1 MVVEICKRIPYECE
15 CIHIPQHITE
25 ENSSTIRADIHRFLP
40 QVVSLKFDYNYSFDV
55 VCTNNHGYEQI
66 AHIEK
71 GSYIV
76 KKSDTDWS
84 VYSEQMFEKMY
95 NLKGTTDNTTTD
107 SHMRI
112 IIEGKLS
119 ELKDSLY
126 KDVDPE
132 KCKPYGPDL
141 KEIHD
146 GKSFDITI
154 KNVKIYQDQWTTE
167 STPFV
172 KLEKGDLACMVD
184 FHMNDESSIN
194 IQERSDNVISW

>member
-25 ENSSTIRADIHRFLP
+25 ENSSTIRPDIHRFLP
-40 QVVSLKFDYNYSFDV
+40 QVISLEFCYDYSFDV
-55 VCTNNHGYEQI
+55 VFIDKCGFKQI

-126 KDVDPE
+126 KDVDFE
-132 KCKPYGPDL
+132 KCMPWGPNLRELHKD
-141 KEIHD
+141 KT
-146 GKSFDITI
+146 FDITI
-154 KNVKIYQDQWTTE
+154 KNVKIYQDQWTAE

-172 KLEKGDLACMVD
+172 KLEKGDLACMID
-184 FHMNDESSIN
+184 FRMNDESSIN
-194 IQERSDNVISW
+194 IQDRSNNVISW

>member
-1 MVVEICKRIPYECE
+1 MVVETCKRIPYECE

-25 ENSSTIRADIHRFLP
+25 ENSSTIRSDVRRFLP
-40 QVVSLKFDYNYSFDV
+40 QVISLEFGYDYSFDILFI
-55 VCTNNHGYEQI
+55 NEHEYKLS
-66 AHIEK
+66 HIEK

-84 VYSEQMFEKMY
+84 VYSEQMFKKMY

-126 KDVDPE
+126 KDVDFE
-132 KCKPYGPDL
+132 KCMPCGPNL
-141 KEIHD
+141 REIHKD
-146 GKSFDITI
+146 KTFDITI
-154 KNVKIYQDQWTTE
+154 KNVKIYQDQWTAE
-167 STPFV
+167 STPFI

-194 IQERSDNVISW
+194 IQDRSNNVISW

>member
-1 MVVEICKRIPYECE
+1 M
-15 CIHIPQHITE
+15 
-25 ENSSTIRADIHRFLP
+25 S
-40 QVVSLKFDYNYSFDV
+40 
-55 VCTNNHGYEQI
+55 
-66 AHIEK
+66 HIEK

-95 NLKGTTDNTTTD
+95 NLKGTVDNTTTD

-132 KCKPYGPDL
+132 KCMPWGSNL
-141 KEIHD
+141 REIHN

-154 KNVKIYQDQWTTE
+154 KNVKIYQDQLTAE
-167 STPFV
+167 STPFI

-194 IQERSDNVISW
+194 IQDRSNNIISW

>member
-1 MVVEICKRIPYECE
+1 MVVEKCKRIPYECE

-25 ENSSTIRADIHRFLP
+25 ENSSTIRSDVRRFLP
-40 QVVSLKFDYNYSFDV
+40 QVISLEFGYDYSFDV
-55 VCTNNHGYEQI
+55 VFIDKCGCKLI
-66 AHIEK
+66 SHIEK

-76 KKSDTDWS
+76 KKSDTDWF

-132 KCKPYGPDL
+132 KCKPWDSNL
-141 KEIHD
+141 REIHD
-146 GKSFDITI
+146 GKSFDITL
-154 KNVKIYQDQWTTE
+154 KSLPN
-167 STPFV
+167 
-172 KLEKGDLACMVD
+172 
-184 FHMNDESSIN
+184 
-194 IQERSDNVISW
+194 

>member
-25 ENSSTIRADIHRFLP
+25 ENSSTIRKDIRRLLP
-40 QVVSLKFDYNYSFDV
+40 QVISLEFCYDYSFDV
-55 VCTNNHGYEQI
+55 VFIDKCGLKQI

-84 VYSEQMFEKMY
+84 VYSEQMFKKMY
-95 NLKGTTDNTTTD
+95 SLEGTADSTTTD
-107 SHMRI
+107 SRMRI

-119 ELKDSLY
+119 ELKDFLY
-126 KDVDPE
+126 KDVDLE
-132 KCKPYGPDL
+132 KCKPWGSNL
-141 KEIHD
+141 REIHD

-154 KNVKIYQDQWTTE
+154 KNVKIYQDQLTAE
-167 STPFV
+167 STPFI
-172 KLEKGDLACMVD
+172 KLDKGDLACMVD

-194 IQERSDNVISW
+194 IQDRSNNVISW

>member
-25 ENSSTIRADIHRFLP
+25 ENSSSIRTDIRRFLP
-40 QVVSLKFDYNYSFDV
+40 QVISLEFCYDYSFDV
-55 VCTNNHGYEQI
+55 VFIDKCGFKQI

-95 NLKGTTDNTTTD
+95 NLKGTTDNTATD

-132 KCKPYGPDL
+132 KCKPWGSYL
-141 KEIHD
+141 REIND
-146 GKSFDITI
+146 VKSFDITI
-154 KNVKIYQDQWTTE
+154 KNFFFFILLCTTF
-167 STPFV
+167 STPFI
-172 KLEKGDLACMVD
+172 KLEKGDLACIVD

-194 IQERSDNVISW
+194 IQDRSNNVISW

>member
-1 MVVEICKRIPYECE
+1 MVVEKCKRIPYECE

-25 ENSSTIRADIHRFLP
+25 ENSSTIRADIRRFLP
-40 QVVSLKFDYNYSFDV
+40 QVVSLEFCYDYSFDV
-55 VCTNNHGYEQI
+55 VFINKYGCKLI
-66 AHIEK
+66 SHIEK

-95 NLKGTTDNTTTD
+95 NLKGTTDNIATD

-132 KCKPYGPDL
+132 KCKPWGPNL
-141 KEIHD
+141 REIHN

-154 KNVKIYQDQWTTE
+154 KNVKIYQDQLTAE

-194 IQERSDNVISW
+194 IQDRSDNVISW

>member
-25 ENSSTIRADIHRFLP
+25 ENSSTIKSDIRRFLP
-40 QVVSLKFDYNYSFDV
+40 QVISLEFCYDYSFDIV
-55 VCTNNHGYEQI
+55 FIDKCGFKQT

-71 GSYIV
+71 GSYIF

-132 KCKPYGPDL
+132 KCKPWGSNL
-141 KEIHD
+141 REIHD

-154 KNVKIYQDQWTTE
+154 KNVKIYQDQLTAE

-172 KLEKGDLACMVD
+172 KLEKGDLACMTD
-184 FHMNDESSIN
+184 FHMDDESSIN
-194 IQERSDNVISW
+194 IKDRSNNVISW

>member
-1 MVVEICKRIPYECE
+1 M
-15 CIHIPQHITE
+15 
-25 ENSSTIRADIHRFLP
+25 P
-40 QVVSLKFDYNYSFDV
+40 QVVSLEFCYDYSFDV
-55 VCTNNHGYEQI
+55 VFINKYGCKLI
-66 AHIEK
+66 SHIEK

-126 KDVDPE
+126 KDVDLE
-132 KCKPYGPDL
+132 KCMPCGPNL
-141 KEIHD
+141 REIHD

-154 KNVKIYQDQWTTE
+154 KNVKIYQDQ
-167 STPFV
+167 
-172 KLEKGDLACMVD
+172 
-184 FHMNDESSIN
+184 
-194 IQERSDNVISW
+194 

>member
-1 MVVEICKRIPYECE
+1 MVVEKCKRIPYECE

-40 QVVSLKFDYNYSFDV
+40 QVVSLEFCYNYSFDV
-55 VCTNNHGYEQI
+55 VFINKYGYKLI
-66 AHIEK
+66 SHIEK

-95 NLKGTTDNTTTD
+95 NLKGTTDNMTAD

-119 ELKDSLY
+119 ELKDFLY

-132 KCKPYGPDL
+132 IFILFLPNL
-141 KEIHD
+141 REIHD
-146 GKSFDITI
+146 DKSFDITI
-154 KNVKIYQDQWTTE
+154 KNVKIYQDQWTAE

-184 FHMNDESSIN
+184 FHMDDESSIN
-194 IQERSDNVISW
+194 IQDRSTNVISW

>member
-1 MVVEICKRIPYECE
+1 MEFCY
-15 CIHIPQHITE
+15 
-25 ENSSTIRADIHRFLP
+25 D
-40 QVVSLKFDYNYSFDV
+40 YSFDV
-55 VCTNNHGYEQI
+55 VFINKYGCKLI
-66 AHIEK
+66 SHIEK

-95 NLKGTTDNTTTD
+95 NLKGTTDNTATD

-126 KDVDPE
+126 KDVNPE
-132 KCKPYGPDL
+132 KCKPWGPNL
-141 KEIHD
+141 REIHD

-154 KNVKIYQDQWTTE
+154 KNVKIYQDQLTAE

-194 IQERSDNVISW
+194 IQDRSDNVISW